1 MEQREGS
8 VSSGKNGSLHA
19 TGLAKAFRSG
29 SGSRTQVLE
38 NCSIDVESG
47 KLTVLMGPSGC
58 GKSTLAH
65 ILAGYIAPDAGSI
78 ICDGAPVQG
87 AGPDRLMVFQETA
100 LWPWMSVIDN
110 VTFGP
115 LVRAA
120 IPRTQARQRAEALLQ
135 RFGLSLFQ
143 DKFPYQLSGGMQ
155 RRVEIAQALINSPK
169 VMILDEPFRGLDI
182 MTREL
187 MQEYYL
193 SIFEDL
199 RLTTLFI
206 TPEIDEAIFL
216 ADRIL
221 VMAPA
226 GGAIVD
232 TIEVDLP
239 RPRHFEL
246 LASDRYQV
254 LQAHMLQLLDREQED
269 PAVETPPPRAG
280 HIHTQDRR

>member
-1 MEQREGS
+1 MADDVKSDGLR
-8 VSSGKNGSLHA
+8 A
-19 TGLAKAFRSG
+19 TGLSKAYPSG
-29 SGSRTQVLE
+29 PARKTQVLADCAI
-38 NCSIDVESG
+38 NIESG

-65 ILAGYIAPDAGSI
+65 ILAGYVAPDAGRI
-78 ICDGAPVQG
+78 LCDGKPVRG

-100 LWPWMSVIDN
+100 LWPWMRVIDN
-110 VTFGP
+110 VMFGP

-120 IPRTQARQRAEALLQ
+120 MPRAEARERAEELLR
-135 RFGLSLFQ
+135 RFGLLSFQ
-143 DKFPYQLSGGMQ
+143 DKFPHQLSGGMQ

-193 SIFEDL
+193 GIFEDL

-226 GGAIVD
+226 GGAIIE

-246 LASDRYQV
+246 LASDRYQAI
-254 LQAHMLQLLDREQED
+254 QAHMLRLLDRESDDFAAGIPPATGDTGNTLTQE
-269 PAVETPPPRAG
+269 
-280 HIHTQDRR
+280 RRQVS